1 MNKSSKSSLSNRFT
15 ENHFRPSLFDRLTDE
30 SVQVMNYSLNQ
41 TLEAIRRD
49 LENLINTPRLPMD
62 IGNDFKEIQTSI
74 LNFGIYDISSISGSD
89 RIVWASV
96 FSDIEKTIA
105 TYEPRLKNVKVN
117 LSQMKIGKRSRV
129 EFEIHGELNLQ
140 LGPNLVFQ
148 STIEFNTGRTLVDFP
163 DFNDSVH

>member
-1 MNKSSKSSLSNRFT
+1 MNKSSKSSTSNRFN
-15 ENHFRPSLFDRLTDE
+15 EDLPRPSLFDRLTDE

-49 LENLINTPRLPMD
+49 LENLINTPRLPMN

-74 LNFGIYDISSISGSD
+74 LNFGIYDISSISGRD
-89 RIVWASV
+89 RIVWTSV

-117 LSQMKIGKRSRV
+117 LSQMKIGKRSQV
-129 EFEIHGELNLQ
+129 EFEIHGELNLRS
-140 LGPNLVFQ
+140 GPNLVFQ